1 MGEGEPPAIEGR
13 EFENDQTNLEVLVE
27 RAKGGDRAA
36 LEAIVERVRDRIYN
50 LAVRMLW
57 HPADAEDATQE
68 ILIRIITHLGSF
80 RGESAFT
87 TWAYRVAS
95 NYLLTTRKRRAE
107 REELTFER
115 FAEQL
120 DEGMGPASPN
130 LANDVETGMLLEEVK
145 IGCTQGMLLCL
156 DRDHRLAYILG
167 HVFGLTSNEAAEI
180 AGTSAA
186 TFRKRLSRARGR
198 LHGFMAQKCGLVNPA
213 NPCRCARRLDH
224 AIQIGRVDPGNL
236 LFAGHGAPVEPDRS
250 ALDAVREMEQ
260 LYSAADLLR
269 GHPRYAAPGET
280 AEVVRRLLDA
290 SPLRITA
297 D

>member
-1 MGEGEPPAIEGR
+1 VVEKTDSE
-13 EFENDQTNLEVLVE
+13 TNLEVLVE
-27 RAKGGDRAA
+27 RAKDGDRAA
-36 LEAIVERVRDRIYN
+36 LEAVVEAVRHRIYN

-87 TWAYRVAS
+87 TWTYRVAS

-120 DEGMGPASPN
+120 DEGLGPEPPN
-130 LANDVETGMLLEEVK
+130 LADDVETRLLVEEVK

-180 AGTSAA
+180 SGTSAA

-198 LHGFMAQKCGLVNPA
+198 IHGFMARKCGLVNPT
-213 NPCRCARRLDH
+213 NPCRCTRRLDH
-224 AIQIGRVDPGNL
+224 AMQIGRVVPGNL
-236 LFAGHGAPVEPDRS
+236 LFAGHGISAEPDRS
-250 ALDAVREMEQ
+250 TLDAVREMEQ
-260 LYSAADLLR
+260 LHSAADLLR
-269 GHPRYAAPGET
+269 GHPQYAAPGQT
-280 AEVVRRLLDA
+280 AEVIRRLLDA
-290 SPLRITA
+290 STLRVTA
-297 D
+297 E